1 MSEGQTSPTLT
12 IGESD
17 MTVIH
22 SCSRRLSRLAGS
34 VAALALASP
43 LMAADIA
50 KVEWTASAQPQ
61 TPDELSA
68 MFSTAKVKATY
79 DDGTVTE
86 SPIGYEMVLTNR
98 TRVGNNAS
106 PTGTIYDEA
115 MRPIADPT
123 DPSQPLVAEEP
134 DGSMLTNIGG
144 RLYLVNQF
152 EYDWLLADGSKARK
166 HEGWAF
172 KHAGG
177 KDGNWANNLPT
188 TMLLTE
194 VTQDPATGTLTPVDQ
209 RPIDFSAVGGLVWAC
224 NANTTPWGTF
234 LSSEENY
241 GVDARQVEAD
251 RVADPSGRSDDLGGM
266 THLYHGGRTLAS
278 PYWRGVTPEIRIT
291 AEGTA
296 QVVKRFAMG
305 RGTFEL
311 AQVLGDPRT
320 LITAHDGENR
330 HMTMFVADRPGDL
343 SSGTLYAAKLDQTSA
358 EKGGSFAITWVKL
371 GHATDDEIRALVEG
385 GITFSDI
392 FEVSDAP
399 KDGFVEVYAGS
410 SKTPEYLKVRNELA
424 AAFLETM
431 RYAGYKGAT
440 TEFNKAEGLAF
451 DPEGMRAFLAISEI
465 SKGFEEGKGSGAGR
479 DDLRLPKLEA
489 GAVYALALTGGQVD
503 SEGTPID
510 SAYVPVSMSV
520 PEGLLRVD
528 LAGPDALGNT
538 ASLDAIAN
546 ADNLYWSS
554 AYKTLFV
561 GEDSGMHLN
570 NALWAWQDGMTAPVR
585 LLTAPAGAELTGLRI
600 HENIG
605 GHAYGLTNAQH
616 VGDFDLDD
624 NPRRAEIMEAV
635 KARWEDRR
643 MSPLGYVTGLPVAR
657 ASAATN

>member
-1 MSEGQTSPTLT
+1 
-12 IGESD
+12 

-22 SCSRRLSRLAGS
+22 SCSRRLSRLASS

-86 SPIGYEMVLTNR
+86 SPIGYEMVMTNR

-106 PTGTIYDEA
+106 PIGTIYDEA

-123 DPSQPLVAEEP
+123 DPSQPLVSEEP

-144 RLYLVNQF
+144 KLYLVNQF
-152 EYDWLLADGSKARK
+152 EYDWLLADGSEVRK
-166 HEGWAF
+166 HAGWAF
-172 KHAGG
+172 KHANG
-177 KDGNWANNLPT
+177 KDGSWGNNLPT
-188 TMLLTE
+188 TMVLTE
-194 VTQDPATGTLTPVDQ
+194 VQQDPDTGKLTPVAQ

-241 GVDARQVEAD
+241 GVDARQVAAD
-251 RVADPSGRSDDLGGM
+251 RAVDPTGRSDDLGGL

-278 PYWRGVTPEIRIT
+278 PYWRGITPEIRIRADGAT
-291 AEGTA
+291 EVT
-296 QVVKRFAMG
+296 KHFAMG
-305 RGTFEL
+305 RGTYEL
-311 AQVLGDPRT
+311 AQVLGDQRT

-343 SSGTLYAAKLDQTSA
+343 SSGTLYAAKLNQTSA
-358 EKGGSFAITWVKL
+358 DKGGRFDIAWVKL
-371 GHATDDEIRALVEG
+371 GHASDGEIRALVEG

-392 FEVSDAP
+392 FEVSDGP

-451 DPEGMRAFLAISEI
+451 DPEGKRAFLAITDI
-465 SKGFEEGKGSGAGR
+465 SKGMEEGAGTGAAG
-479 DDLRLPKLEA
+479 DHIRLAKVKA
-489 GAVYALALTGGQVD
+489 GGVYALPLAGGQSD
-503 SEGTPID
+503 TDGNPID
-510 SAYVPVSMSV
+510 SAFVPVSMGV
-520 PEGLLRVD
+520 PEGLLGVD
-528 LAGPDALGNT
+528 LAEPDELGNT
-538 ASLDAIAN
+538 ASVDHIGN

-554 AYKTLFV
+554 AYKTLFI
-561 GEDSGMHLN
+561 GEDSSSMHLN
-570 NALWAWQDGMTAPVR
+570 NVLWAWQDGMTVPVR